1 MARDTHK
8 RGRKRTPK
16 RGGQTQPVMDYPAI
30 IKAHELKMVINN
42 PASKFVV
49 VTYWWGRGNLNKNYL
64 RFGDARLDKAIA
76 NGTMDGIKTASYC
89 DDIDTIVMLL
99 S

>member
-16 RGGQTQPVMDYPAI
+16 RGGQAAAPEMDYPAI

-42 PASKFVV
+42 PASKFVL
-49 VTYWWGRGNLNKNYL
+49 VTYWWGRGNANKNYL
-64 RFGDARLDKAIA
+64 RFGDEITEKDVK
-76 NGTMDGIKTASYC
+76 DGKR
-89 DDIDTIVMLL
+89 VN
-99 S
+99 